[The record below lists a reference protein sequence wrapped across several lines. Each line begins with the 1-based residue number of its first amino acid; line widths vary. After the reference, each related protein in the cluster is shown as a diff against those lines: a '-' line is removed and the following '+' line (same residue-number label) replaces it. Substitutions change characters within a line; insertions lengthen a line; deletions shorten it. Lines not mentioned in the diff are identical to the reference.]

1 MLELL
6 DIDGKEI
13 DLIADLYWSQQACI
27 RIDGTFSEWI
37 TAERGLRQGCNM
49 SPGLFARYADR
60 IMRLT
65 PHEIRL

>member
-37 TAERGLRQGCNM
+37 TVKRALRQRSNM
-49 SPGLFARYADR
+49 
-60 IMRLT
+60 
-65 PHEIRL
+65 